1 MKRFFFFSRKEKRSH
16 YERCRLTEAATG
28 GFLKNFAKFIA
39 KQLCQSLFFDKVAGL
54 RRKWDKWDQPLS
66 DREMGSSYA
75 STSTLPFDNYV
86 FKVNMRNN
94 KVWNVFKVN
103 NKDTR
108 TTPMASFWYLI
119 VNFERISHLVLVF
132 LLLTLSRQTYLNLSG
147 KLIRWRSFCVR
158 QQNDSLS
165 ITSILKQL
173 VCFNFAWT
181 PENYSR
187 YSA

>member
-1 MKRFFFFSRKEKRSH
+1 MLHLLTWNAFFFSRKEKRSH

-86 FKVNMRNN
+86 FKVNMRN
-94 KVWNVFKVN
+94 
-103 NKDTR
+103 TR
-108 TTPMASFWYLI
+108 TRCEMCSKLTIKIPEPRQWRRSDI
-119 VNFERISHLVLVF
+119 
-132 LLLTLSRQTYLNLSG
+132 LLLTLNVFHTL
-147 KLIRWRSFCVR
+147 F
-158 QQNDSLS
+158 
-165 ITSILKQL
+165 
-173 VCFNFAWT
+173 
-181 PENYSR
+181 
-187 YSA
+187 